1 MLQFCLQDFILE
13 HDLVALHQLKDNQ
26 PVQSAFAVVRF
37 LRLVLEELEEVVDL
51 LVRVLVMSH
60 HLVVQLLQFELLH
73 PFLDALLDQHIL
85 AQLVYLGH
93 VLLLLVDQL
102 PLVLDHFGVEVRQQH
117 ILELDHLVRHQR
129 EQ

>member
-1 MLQFCLQDFILE
+1 LLQFCLLDFILE

-26 PVQSAFAVVRF
+26 SVQSAFAVVRF

-85 AQLVYLGH
+85 AQLVYLRH

-102 PLVLDHFGVEVRQQH
+102 PLVLDHFGVKVRQQH
-117 ILELDHLVRHQR
+117 ILELDHLVRH
-129 EQ
+129 